1 VGEGENPSPQ
11 SASRVSVV
19 HIWRAVIPSGA
30 MPSVRVAV
38 LVTLGLV
45 LGLTSGAMADSPEK
59 NKALAKQ
66 HFEAGVSH
74 FDLAEW
80 EQALVE
86 FKEAYRLKSDPSFLY
101 NIAQCHRKLGHV
113 DEALTFYKTYRRRA
127 PDAPNREEIERR
139 ILELEVEQQAKQS
152 RKTSE
157 EQEAKAAADAK
168 AAAEAK
174 AAADVKAA
182 AEARA
187 AAEAKPASLPA
198 PRVETPSEPQP
209 VPSPLPTPVAGLANP
224 AAVSPASE
232 NRADLVQPAG
242 STQPEATAETSILHR
257 WWFWTAV
264 GVVVVGGVTAALLAT
279 RGSGN
284 SPFCSDCAS
293 TWGVDAK

>member
-1 VGEGENPSPQ
+1 MS
-11 SASRVSVV
+11 S
-19 HIWRAVIPSGA
+19 
-30 MPSVRVAV
+30 MRVAV

-45 LGLTSGAMADSPEK
+45 LGLTSGAMAASPEK

-86 FKEAYRLKSDPSFLY
+86 FKEAYRLKSDASLLY

-113 DEALTFYKTYRRRA
+113 DDALTFYKTYLRRA
-127 PDAPNREEIERR
+127 PEAPNREEVERR
-139 ILELEVEQQAKQS
+139 IQELEAEQPG
-152 RKTSE
+152 RK
-157 EQEAKAAADAK
+157 
-168 AAAEAK
+168 
-174 AAADVKAA
+174 
-182 AEARA
+182 AEARVP
-187 AAEAKPASLPA
+187 EAKPATLPA
-198 PRVETPSEPQP
+198 PPVEQRP
-209 VPSPLPTPVAGLANP
+209 VPSPLPTSVAGPAGP

-242 STQPEATAETSILHR
+242 STQPEATSETSILHR

-279 RGSGN
+279 RGNGSG
-284 SPFCSDCAS
+284 PFCPDCAA
-293 TWGVDAK
+293 TWAVDAK

>member
-1 VGEGENPSPQ
+1 
-11 SASRVSVV
+11 
-19 HIWRAVIPSGA
+19 

-45 LGLTSGAMADSPEK
+45 LGLTSGAMAASPEQ

-86 FKEAYRLKSDPSFLY
+86 FKEAYRLKSDATFLY

-113 DEALTFYKTYRRRA
+113 DDALTFYKTYLRRA
-127 PDAPNREEIERR
+127 PDAPNREEVERR
-139 ILELEVEQQAKQS
+139 ILELEAEQQAKQS
-152 RKTSE
+152 RKASE
-157 EQEAKAAADAK
+157 EQEAKAAAEAK
-168 AAAEAK
+168 VAAEA
-174 AAADVKAA
+174 KAA

-187 AAEAKPASLPA
+187 AAEAKPATLPA
-198 PRVETPSEPQP
+198 PRVEMPEQQP
-209 VPSPLPTPVAGLANP
+209 VSPPLPTPAAGPASP

-257 WWFWTAV
+257 WWFWSAV

-284 SPFCSDCAS
+284 SPFCSDCAA

>member
-1 VGEGENPSPQ
+1 
-11 SASRVSVV
+11 
-19 HIWRAVIPSGA
+19 
-30 MPSVRVAV
+30 MPSTRFAV

-45 LGLTSGAMADSPEK
+45 LGLTSGAMAASPEK

-86 FKEAYRLKSDPSFLY
+86 FKEAYRLKSDASLLY

-113 DEALTFYKTYRRRA
+113 DDALTFYKTYLRRA
-127 PDAPNREEIERR
+127 PEAPNREEVERR
-139 ILELEVEQQAKQS
+139 IQELEAEQQA
-152 RKTSE
+152 RK
-157 EQEAKAAADAK
+157 
-168 AAAEAK
+168 AEAK
-174 AAADVKAA
+174 AP
-182 AEARA
+182 
-187 AAEAKPASLPA
+187 AEAKPAILPA
-198 PRVETPSEPQP
+198 PPAEQRP
-209 VPSPLPTPVAGLANP
+209 VPSPLPTSVAGPAGS

-264 GVVVVGGVTAALLAT
+264 GVVVVGGVTAVLLAT
-279 RGSGN
+279 RGGGN
-284 SPFCSDCAS
+284 GPFCSDCTAS
-293 TWGVDAK
+293 WGVDAK